1 VEYNLAARSTV
12 SPGKAR
18 MFILLEERHGK
29 SLIIEKRDSAA
40 QEIVVANI
48 AFADWR

>member
-1 VEYNLAARSTV
+1 VEHNRATWTPV
-12 SPGKAR
+12 SSGKAWV
-18 MFILLEERHGK
+18 FVLLEERHGK
-29 SLIIEKRDSAA
+29 SLVIEKRDSAA